1 MEHQAEDTLT
11 QRQWRSYKTS
21 AERIFR
27 LWNLCEGSFSI
38 IDLLNIL
45 TPNFFERLPNKES
58 AERWFSIV
66 ENGSQNSQN
75 ADNDEPLSKKRKIS

>member
-1 MEHQAEDTLT
+1 MEHLEDLS

-27 LWNLCEGSFSI
+27 LWDLCGGFVI

-58 AERWFSIV
+58 AKKWFAIV
-66 ENGSQNSQN
+66 KNGSQNDDDDGN
-75 ADNDEPLSKKRKIS
+75 ISKKRKISNI